1 LRVTRLR
8 DSLNF
13 GLLMALFEDLLL
25 KILNTELLLK
35 ALLCCLLLKAL
46 GGGQLLALWGLHLL
60 NRCFRL
66 KRSHDLLKCRW
77 GRH

>member
-1 LRVTRLR
+1 
-8 DSLNF
+8 
-13 GLLMALFEDLLL
+13 MALFEDLLL

-35 ALLCCLLLKAL
+35 ALLYCLNALLCCLKALLCCLLLKAL
-46 GGGQLLALWGLHLL
+46 GGGQLLTLWGFHLL